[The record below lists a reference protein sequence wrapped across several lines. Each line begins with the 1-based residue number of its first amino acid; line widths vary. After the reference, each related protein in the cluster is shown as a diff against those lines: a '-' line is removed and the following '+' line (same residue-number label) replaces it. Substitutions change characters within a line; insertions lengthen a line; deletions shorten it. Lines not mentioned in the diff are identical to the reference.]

1 MINSEKAFDMLP
13 YVSDIYEKIDM
24 GKYIANKKFEIAKN
38 KNNDEVEIMGYGLD
52 MFSYIMKQ
60 SPKIKDE
67 FFQIVA
73 IIEDKTLEEVKAQNL
88 GETIGTIKALFED
101 IETMDFFKQA
111 M

>member
-88 GETIGTIKALFED
+88 GETIGIIKALFED